1 MNKAGNVSSL
11 TKIQS
16 GADAREKGRRGGM
29 ASGAAR
35 RKKASIRE
43 AFRHI
48 SALPYRDEDTLE
60 TLKRAGLPENEIN
73 VSVALAWA
81 MVENAMKGNSQM
93 MRNCLEMMEEDPGT
107 QIKERGMQLRESLA
121 DKGYTGIAPVVIVD
135 NVAE

>member
-1 MNKAGNVSSL
+1 MNKAGNISTL
-11 TKIQS
+11 TKIQC
-16 GADAREKGRRGGM
+16 GEDARAKGRKGGL

-35 RKKASIRE
+35 RRKASIRE
-43 AFRHI
+43 AFKQI
-48 SALPYRDEDTLE
+48 ASLPYRDEDTLE
-60 TLKRAGLPENEIN
+60 TLKRAGLPENEIT

-93 MRNCLEMMEEDPGT
+93 MRICLEMMEEDPGT